1 MVSALLAVR
10 PALSVTVIEK
20 EDVPA
25 SAGVPVIFPAVD
37 IVSPGA
43 RLPVARDHE
52 NGPLPPLADNEA
64 EYEMPTVPSGSVEV
78 LTASCFLIEIVRL
91 FVVDVAPLTTVTVN
105 ETFWAA
111 VGMPLMTP
119 AVDSVSPV
127 GRLPAAID
135 HV

>member
-10 PALSVTVIEK
+10 PALSVTVTEK
-20 EDVPA
+20 EAVPA
-25 SAGVPVIFPAVD
+25 SAGVPVIFPEVD

-43 RLPVARDHE
+43 RLPVARDHV

-64 EYEMPTVPSGSVEV
+64 EYEMPTVPFGSVDV
-78 LTASCFLIEIVRL
+78 LTASGFLIEMVRF

-105 ETFWAA
+105 ETFWDT
-111 VGMPLMTP
+111 VGMPLITP

-127 GRLPAAID
+127 GRIPPAID